1 MYAKCD
7 FKCTLVC
14 ANKEKRHEVKALQL
28 QILFSK
34 VFEGKTSSAFKG
46 GHCSVVHPAPFCV
59 CLGAGAA
66 GNNAAPPPAVSALS
80 QSAMNAPPARRNL
93 CAEENPELARIPV
106 TVANGPVVK
115 GFTHTP

>member
-46 GHCSVVHPAPFCV
+46 GHCSVVHPAQWCSLRDTQVYAV
-59 CLGAGAA
+59 CPLGK
-66 GNNAAPPPAVSALS
+66 VKDL
-80 QSAMNAPPARRNL
+80 
-93 CAEENPELARIPV
+93 RIP
-106 TVANGPVVK
+106 T
-115 GFTHTP
+115 